1 MIDFTQ
7 AWIAT
12 LQRVTASTM
21 VSHDPRALTF
31 APINLDTG
39 VLSIRGAAKLRI
51 KEGGRFILFGNGGS
65 LAIASHIATDFAL
78 AGWPSIAL
86 TDAVALT
93 SHTNDF
99 GPEANFTKQI
109 ELLRPRSVDIFVAMS
124 CGGKSANIL
133 DAVRT
138 ARAACNGLCYVL
150 TFSGFDSDNP
160 LRRMGHLNFYVP
172 AHEYG
177 FVQLAHES
185 ILHAACDIE
194 NGWHP

>member
-1 MIDFTQ
+1 MGPLTALQLYVILVLLMLLGAKAMIANVPEAPDDRLYTSMDCDP
-7 AWIAT
+7 
-12 LQRVTASTM
+12 TARDRL
-21 VSHDPRALTF
+21 DPRDTRCSDDDLRT
-31 APINLDTG
+31 NLDTG
-39 VLSIRGAAKLRI
+39 VLSIRRAAKLRI
-51 KEGGRFILFGNGGS
+51 NEGGRFILFGNGGS

-124 CGGKSANIL
+124 CSGKSANIL

-138 ARAACNGLCYVL
+138 ARAALQRSL
-150 TFSGFDSDNP
+150 LRP
-160 LRRMGHLNFYVP
+160 HILRLRRR
-172 AHEYG
+172 
-177 FVQLAHES
+177 QS
-185 ILHAACDIE
+185 AAP
-194 NGWHP
+194 NGPP

>member
-31 APINLDTG
+31 VPISLDSG
-39 VLSIRGAAKLRI
+39 VLSIRRAAKLRI
-51 KEGGRFILFGNGGS
+51 NEGGRFILFGNGGS
-65 LAIASHIATDFAL
+65 LATASHIATDFSL

-99 GPEANFTKQI
+99 GPDANFTKQI

-124 CGGKSANIL
+124 CTGKSANIL

-150 TFSGFDSDNP
+150 TFSGFDGDNP